1 MTFIETT
8 FRDIGYAVR
17 GLRRTPTVALTIV
30 GTVALGLG
38 LTASV
43 FTVFNRLVLR
53 VDAVRD
59 PQELVGIVWP
69 NAQQSG
75 RSGRF
80 EFTLRQYEALRRET
94 GVFSEVAA
102 RLLDVETRV
111 EGRMAGVH
119 MVTGNY
125 FDMLG
130 VRAALGRTMSAADA
144 TRTGSNPILVL
155 SNQGWRR
162 LFDADPNV
170 VGRSVSI
177 NGLPFTIL
185 GVTPEGFLGLDTFG
199 VDCWVPLTMFGEVRR
214 HTPGD
219 NPWSLE
225 VIGRLRSGMSR
236 AAARSAL
243 AVWAAQTTEGRPVG
257 AQPETIR
264 LESRRTATPLSA
276 GVVLGFSPLFIA
288 FGLILLIACANVA
301 NLLLA
306 RGVVRQRE
314 IGVRLSLGASRG
326 RIVRQL
332 VTEGL
337 LVALVAA
344 IGALVISR
352 VVIDASVW
360 ALLTTMPPELTEFI
374 GDISAPMDL
383 RVFGFVLVMAVMSTA
398 VFSLVPALQ
407 TSRPNLIRI
416 VRGEVG
422 RDPRPQRTRSALIIV
437 QVTASA
443 LLLVCAGIFLRAAQ
457 RSVPDNPGI
466 RVDDTILMEFDE
478 RSRPALVA
486 AIAADPSVAKFAA
499 SWPGPPLLNRAR
511 TASGTPA
518 GGSGDLAAN
527 YRLISSDYFDVLGI
541 PIVSGRPFTE
551 AEAASSAAVAVLSET
566 AAREFWPDGNAIGQ
580 VLQLTRDPG
589 ERFGRDEEPLLSS
602 QTFIV
607 VGIAR
612 NVTGHPMGHPEARVY
627 LPSPVTTPDATIVL
641 RVHGDTDVAR
651 RAIVGRLT
659 AIDPNIGMV
668 MMMRSVMA
676 IGTYPLQVVF
686 WVVVVLGSI
695 ALALTMSGIF
705 GVLSYLVA
713 QRTKEIGV
721 RMALGATA
729 GAVTRQM
736 LWQALRLV
744 SVGLAVGVS
753 LAWALSSLIMSV
765 QQPAGSPGSMGA
777 QLVSV
782 INPFDALAYTGSLS
796 FIVLASVVAAL
807 MPALRAARIDPIATL
822 RHD

>member
-1 MTFIETT
+1 
-8 FRDIGYAVR
+8 
-17 GLRRTPTVALTIV
+17 
-30 GTVALGLG
+30 
-38 LTASV
+38 
-43 FTVFNRLVLR
+43 
-53 VDAVRD
+53 
-59 PQELVGIVWP
+59 
-69 NAQQSG
+69 
-75 RSGRF
+75 
-80 EFTLRQYEALRRET
+80 
-94 GVFSEVAA
+94 
-102 RLLDVETRV
+102 
-111 EGRMAGVH
+111 MAGVH

-125 FDMLG
+125 FEMLG
-130 VRAALGRTMSAADA
+130 VRAALGRTMSAADT

-162 LFDADPNV
+162 LFDADPAV

-214 HTPGD
+214 HAPGD

-288 FGLILLIACANVA
+288 FGLILVIACANVA

-314 IGVRLSLGASRG
+314 IGIRLSLGASRG

-337 LVALVAA
+337 LLALVAA

-383 RVFGFVLVMAVMSTA
+383 RVVGFVLVMAVLSTA

-407 TSRPNLIRI
+407 TSRPNLIRV

-422 RDPRPQRTRSALIIV
+422 KDPRPQRTRSALIIV
-437 QVTASA
+437 QVAASA
-443 LLLVCAGIFLRAAQ
+443 LLLICAGIFLRAAQ

-486 AIAADPSVAKFAA
+486 AIAANPSVAKFAA

-511 TASGTPA
+511 TASGAPA
-518 GGSGDLAAN
+518 GGSGNWAAN

-541 PIVSGRPFTE
+541 PVVSGRPFTE
-551 AEAASSAAVAVLSET
+551 AEAASSAAVAVLSEA

-580 VLQLTRDPG
+580 VLQLTRDPS
-589 ERFGRDEEPLLSS
+589 ERFGRDEEPTLSS

-607 VGIAR
+607 VGIAG

-695 ALALTMSGIF
+695 ALTLTMSGIF

-721 RMALGATA
+721 RIALGATA
-729 GAVTRQM
+729 GAVTREM

-744 SVGLAVGVS
+744 GIGLAVGVS

-765 QQPAGSPGSMGA
+765 QQPSGSPGSMGA

-782 INPFDALAYTGSLS
+782 INPFDAFAYTGSLS

-807 MPALRAARIDPIATL
+807 IPALRAARIDPIATL